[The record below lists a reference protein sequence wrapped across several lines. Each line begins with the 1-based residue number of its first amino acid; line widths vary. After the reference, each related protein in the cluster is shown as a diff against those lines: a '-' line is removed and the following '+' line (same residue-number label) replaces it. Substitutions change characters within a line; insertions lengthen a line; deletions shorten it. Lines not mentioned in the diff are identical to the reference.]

1 MNMSGPKIRILNFKK
16 SNRNIIATQSF
27 TRRSLKNI
35 FFRNWNFTK
44 NYFFEGSKNSLY
56 RISQFFSI
64 SKKTCLEFFK
74 IFKLKISMSLNLE
87 KFKMV
92 SQQWL
97 NESIILNTRPDGQ
110 PGYIWE
116 HQLDIIVPNEVKD
129 RSAIF
134 LHATN
139 GNNPPNLDNPTP
151 GDTKNTVKLAE
162 NLGIISERYSRRV
175 KLMP

>member
-1 MNMSGPKIRILNFKK
+1 
-16 SNRNIIATQSF
+16 
-27 TRRSLKNI
+27 
-35 FFRNWNFTK
+35 
-44 NYFFEGSKNSLY
+44 
-56 RISQFFSI
+56 
-64 SKKTCLEFFK
+64 
-74 IFKLKISMSLNLE
+74 
-87 KFKMV
+87 MV

-162 NLGIISERYSRRV
+162 NLGIISGRYSRLV
-175 KLMP
+175 ELMLLAMAYATHGGIFNFGKSCFMASSKPTSRNNSAWSPW

>member
-1 MNMSGPKIRILNFKK
+1 
-16 SNRNIIATQSF
+16 
-27 TRRSLKNI
+27 
-35 FFRNWNFTK
+35 
-44 NYFFEGSKNSLY
+44 
-56 RISQFFSI
+56 
-64 SKKTCLEFFK
+64 
-74 IFKLKISMSLNLE
+74 
-87 KFKMV
+87 MV

-97 NESIILNTRPDGQ
+97 NESIILNTRPDGK

-139 GNNPPNLDNPTP
+139 GNNPPNLDNQTP

-162 NLGIISERYSRRV
+162 NLGIISGRYSSLV
-175 KLMP
+175 KLMPWAMAYATHGGIFNF

>member
-1 MNMSGPKIRILNFKK
+1 
-16 SNRNIIATQSF
+16 
-27 TRRSLKNI
+27 
-35 FFRNWNFTK
+35 
-44 NYFFEGSKNSLY
+44 
-56 RISQFFSI
+56 
-64 SKKTCLEFFK
+64 
-74 IFKLKISMSLNLE
+74 
-87 KFKMV
+87 MV

-97 NESIILNTRPDGQ
+97 NGSIILNTRPDGQ

-162 NLGIISERYSRRV
+162 NLGIISGRYSRPV
-175 KLMP
+175 KFIPWAMAYVTHGGIFNF

>member
-1 MNMSGPKIRILNFKK
+1 
-16 SNRNIIATQSF
+16 
-27 TRRSLKNI
+27 
-35 FFRNWNFTK
+35 
-44 NYFFEGSKNSLY
+44 
-56 RISQFFSI
+56 
-64 SKKTCLEFFK
+64 
-74 IFKLKISMSLNLE
+74 
-87 KFKMV
+87 MV

-97 NESIILNTRPDGQ
+97 NGSIILNTRPDGQ

-162 NLGIISERYSRRV
+162 NLGIISGRYSRPV
-175 KLMP
+175 KFIP